1 MAAYADLTFYKA
13 TYLGTAIADAAY
25 PRLALRASEKID
37 EMTFNRAAPVV
48 TAATDTATIALIK
61 NATCAVAEEIQRQD
75 ASGGAVQSER
85 VGNVSVTYLSTLSE
99 DARLLK
105 AAKTYLGNTGLM
117 YRGVE

>member
-1 MAAYADLTFYKA
+1 MAAYSDLTFYKV

-25 PRLALRASEKID
+25 PRLALRATEKID
-37 EMTFNRAAPVV
+37 ELTFGRAALE
-48 TAATDTATIALIK
+48 TDTALVTQIK
-61 NATCAVAEEIQRQD
+61 FATCAVAEEIQRQE

-85 VGNVSVTYLSTLSE
+85 QGNYSVTYLSTLSE

-117 YRGVE
+117 YRGIDAS